1 MLIKYICTY
10 FFLCVPFRALYN
22 QRIGNYSQKTED
34 GSRLRP
40 RRQPANCVAYLWGP
54 RRDVKSV
61 AKRAEKRLE
70 KFVEN
75 AKF

>member
-40 RRQPANCVAYLWGP
+40 RRQPANCVAYLWGS
-54 RRDVKSV
+54 REEGREECGEEGREVGGEV
-61 AKRAEKRLE
+61 CGEC
-70 KFVEN
+70 
-75 AKF
+75 